1 VLLEREEEK
10 WSEGLSVWVGIG
22 VEVGTS
28 VEDVAC
34 ILFFIKIS
42 LVNLGLFFGMLI
54 LLF

>member
-1 VLLEREEEK
+1 ME
-10 WSEGLSVWVGIG
+10 WGIKFWG
-22 VEVGTS
+22 RHRGEVGTS